1 MPEKEHPSSEVLK
14 RIEELNRKI
23 AELGHAGDTKDLR
36 VVKGQTDFSLDYL
49 DSNNLYEIER
59 GIQETMDGLVLSKVV
74 LCKAL
79 ANIDRKKLYTQV
91 GAGNFH
97 EYLQLERIPL
107 NYKTAKEYAKI
118 GDTLIR
124 HASELEAVD
133 FHEEDGL
140 KKMVYLDKALDTCN
154 AEREEIFQKVKESSL
169 RDFQRWITTMKRVEE
184 RLFDETE
191 TVDQEGVPSVDFF
204 WQEGT
209 LYEHTTAGGGKPVC
223 TLYPHHFTLNLSPE
237 EIRYCKQRLKEL
249 ATELLTQFYR
259 DRIEGGKFEKDK

>member
-23 AELGHAGDTKDLR
+23 AEIRHAGDIQDLR
-36 VVKGQTDFSLDYL
+36 VVKRQTDFSLDYL
-49 DSNNLYEIER
+49 DSDNLYEIER

-184 RLFDETE
+184 RPFDETD
-191 TVDQEGVPSVDFF
+191 TVDQGGVPSVDFF

-209 LYEHTTAGGGKPVC
+209 LYERTSAGGGKPVC
-223 TLYPHHFTLNLSPE
+223 TFYPHHFTLNLSSE

-249 ATELLTQFYR
+249 AAELLTQFYR
-259 DRIEGGKFEKDK
+259 DRIEGGKFENEE